1 MRKFGSAAQV
11 IAATDGELLLATEGN
26 AAAVSAIAAFRADLN
41 HVLTS
46 RLDQRPLLSAWSD
59 LLDYLRFDMAF
70 RSTEQ
75 VRALHLTASSRL
87 IRDEVVGDG
96 TIDEAPLYVR
106 EILRRALELGSSG
119 LILVH
124 NHPSG
129 DPEPSKADR
138 EITRR
143 IAETGHAMGVAL
155 LDHVIVAASG
165 TVSFHAKG
173 LLR

>member
-1 MRKFGSAAQV
+1 MRAFGSAAQA
-11 IAATDGELLLATEGN
+11 IAAPDSQLLLAVEGN
-26 AAAVSAIAAFRADLN
+26 TLAVSAIAAFRADLN

-46 RLDQRPLLSAWSD
+46 RLDRRPILAARND

-75 VRALHLTASSRL
+75 VRALHLTSSSRL
-87 IRDEVVGDG
+87 IRDEVVGEG
-96 TIDEAPLYVR
+96 TIDEAPVYVR
-106 EILRRALELGSSG
+106 EVLRRALELGSAG

-129 DPEPSKADR
+129 DPEPSRADR
-138 EITRR
+138 DITRR
-143 IAETGHAMGVAL
+143 IAAAGQAMGVAL

-165 TVSFHAKG
+165 TVSFHAEG

>member
-1 MRKFGSAAQV
+1 M
-11 IAATDGELLLATEGN
+11 LLATSGDM
-26 AAAVSAIAAFRADLN
+26 AAVSAIAAFRADLN

-46 RLDQRPLLSAWSD
+46 RLDQRPILSAWSD

-70 RSTEQ
+70 RRTEQ
-75 VRALHLTASSRL
+75 VRALHLTSSSRL
-87 IRDEVVGDG
+87 IRDEVVGEG
-96 TIDEAPLYVR
+96 TVDEAPLYVR
-106 EILRRALELGSSG
+106 EIMRRALDLGSAG

-129 DPEPSKADR
+129 DPAPSKADR
-138 EITRR
+138 DITVR
-143 IAETGHAMGVAL
+143 IAEAGRAMGVAL

-165 TVSFHAKG
+165 TVSFYAKG